1 MGILGD
7 VLRWK
12 EMKDAKE
19 QQTANAIPQAVAAF
33 IQGRQESQNQQ
44 MKMLAVNA
52 ELAGK
57 GLRLTPQGIMR
68 DDSLTSPLEQ
78 LVSQAKA
85 AEAAKTMGNRD
96 LWSSLTGQQT
106 QQAVAPTQEPV
117 GQTPSGIDKMQAP
130 EIDQFTGKPTT
141 RGVQQEALNKQIEA
155 KGLESA
161 KTEAKNAE
169 KVKGMEAIE
178 GDLNS
183 LLDLYNEVPEQLK
196 GPIEGRILGTP
207 AKLLGLNTA
216 LNTYEDSRGLVLANI
231 SREFGGEKGVL
242 TDRDI
247 NRIEKAFPSKT
258 DTKAIAEKKI
268 EFIRDFVGRKIEVKT
283 KGARKQDTT
292 DISSMSDEELKKL
305 AGV

>member
-1 MGILGD
+1 MGVLD
-7 VLRWK
+7 SVLRYKAQK
-12 EMKDAKE
+12 EAE
-19 QQTANAIPQAVAAF
+19 GAQVAQAIPQAVNAF
-33 IQGRQESQNQQ
+33 IQGRQQAQDNQL
-44 MKMLAVNA
+44 KMLAINT

-57 GLRLTPQGIMR
+57 GLRLTSQGIMR

-78 LVSQAKA
+78 LVTQAKA

-96 LWSSLTGQQT
+96 LWGALTGQQT

-117 GQTPSGIDKMQAP
+117 GQTPSGIDQMQAP

-183 LLDLYNEVPEQLK
+183 LLNLYKEIPQGLK
-196 GPIEGRILGTP
+196 GPIEGRTLGVG
-207 AKLLGLNTA
+207 AKMLGLNTA
-216 LNTYEDSRGLVLANI
+216 LTTYEDSRGLVLANI

-247 NRIEKAFPSKT
+247 KRIEDAFPNKT
-258 DTKAIAEKKI
+258 DTEAIAEKKI
-268 EFIRDFVGRKIEVKT
+268 AFIRDFVGRKIEVKT
-283 KGARKQDTT
+283 KGTRKQDTT
-292 DISSMSDEELKKL
+292 DLSSMSDEELKKL